1 MARGYGAIGIPGCAK
16 SPMRAFNATMSEV
29 PAVGL
34 EQEREHLQRGGS
46 GADAGS
52 GESRCRLC
60 LRFPGGRGSSM
71 TALMED
77 SFAPYLESISE
88 LFADSLVSF
97 FAYPRE
103 LFRTIGFERIAFH
116 HRARSL

>member
-1 MARGYGAIGIPGCAK
+1 
-16 SPMRAFNATMSEV
+16 
-29 PAVGL
+29 
-34 EQEREHLQRGGS
+34 
-46 GADAGS
+46 
-52 GESRCRLC
+52 
-60 LRFPGGRGSSM
+60 M
-71 TALMED
+71 TALMEG

-103 LFRTIGFERIAFH
+103 LFRTIGVERIAFH